1 VRALLSAQGGDFRY
15 YNAINGGYG
24 FLASRLARQANMGV
38 LALNYAAAAPYPK
51 GVRDVVKVSDTIV
64 RLRSRARHSPWF
76 KWLAIHQALPARSHM
91 IAVL

>member
-1 VRALLSAQGGDFRY
+1 MRALLSAQGGDFRY

-64 RLRSRARHSPWF
+64 RLRSRARHSPGTASAF
-76 KWLAIHQALPARSHM
+76 AHDCCVVEYSS
-91 IAVL
+91 